1 MQVIQKVNHK
11 NNDKKDNDSYIQL
24 NKKLVQQE
32 IYDEYNINLNVNK
45 SPNKK
50 IQSNS
55 NTNPEGRDAS
65 ELATPSPV
73 SNA

>member
-32 IYDEYNINLNVNK
+32 IYDEYNINLNMNK

-50 IQSNS
+50 I
-55 NTNPEGRDAS
+55 
-65 ELATPSPV
+65 
-73 SNA
+73 

>member
-1 MQVIQKVNHK
+1 
-11 NNDKKDNDSYIQL
+11 
-24 NKKLVQQE
+24 VQQE

>member
-1 MQVIQKVNHK
+1 M
-11 NNDKKDNDSYIQL
+11 
-24 NKKLVQQE
+24 KLFKRVKQDTFARLDELMASMASEE
-32 IYDEYNINLNVNK
+32 IYDEYKINMNINK

-55 NTNPEGRDAS
+55 IINADGRDVS

>member
-50 IQSNS
+50 I
-55 NTNPEGRDAS
+55 
-65 ELATPSPV
+65 
-73 SNA
+73 

>member
-1 MQVIQKVNHK
+1 M
-11 NNDKKDNDSYIQL
+11 
-24 NKKLVQQE
+24 
-32 IYDEYNINLNVNK
+32 NINK

-55 NTNPEGRDAS
+55 IINADGRDVS

-73 SNA
+73 SNAQKIQNMNS

>member
-1 MQVIQKVNHK
+1 MQVIQKVSHK
-11 NNDKKDNDSYIQL
+11 NNDKKDNDNSIQL

-32 IYDEYNINLNVNK
+32 IYDEYNINMNMSK

-55 NTNPEGRDAS
+55 ITNAEGRDVS

>member
-45 SPNKK
+45 STNKK
-50 IQSNS
+50 I
-55 NTNPEGRDAS
+55 
-65 ELATPSPV
+65 
-73 SNA
+73 